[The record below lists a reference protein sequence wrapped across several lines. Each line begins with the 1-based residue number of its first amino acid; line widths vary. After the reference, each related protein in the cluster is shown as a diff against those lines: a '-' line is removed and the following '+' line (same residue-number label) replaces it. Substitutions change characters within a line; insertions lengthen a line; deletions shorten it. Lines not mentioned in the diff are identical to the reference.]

1 VPETGPQREKGTDRR
16 SRGVS
21 EAARRA
27 DHAGIARLADELLP
41 ALIAKLG
48 STELGELEVREGDW
62 HVRLRRPYG
71 VVPGEGRRMTDK
83 ASRAQPG
90 HEGHGHA
97 RAAPEGHRGARSG
110 SSGGSGGGTGTS
122 AGGAAGAAGGSTNG
136 TGASRTGSSSGSGS
150 ASGSRDGGDG
160 AGSGTGDRSRSMAT
174 SPAVGIFQPG
184 ARAASGTRV
193 RAGDVLGHVD
203 VLGVPQDIQA
213 PADGIVGTTLVEAGM
228 AVEYGQELIRIELT
242 SHAEAR

>member
-1 VPETGPQREKGTDRR
+1 LPDAGPQREKASEIA
-16 SRGVS
+16 SRAAS
-21 EAARRA
+21 EATRRA
-27 DHAGIARLADELLP
+27 DHAGIARLTEQLLP

-71 VVPGEGRRMTDK
+71 VVPGEGRRATDK
-83 ASRAQPG
+83 ASRSQPG

-97 RAAPEGHRGARSG
+97 RAAPEGYRAQR
-110 SSGGSGGGTGTS
+110 SGGGG
-122 AGGAAGAAGGSTNG
+122 AGQAGAAGAPTNG
-136 TGASRTGSSSGSGS
+136 TGATRGGSGGASGGGSSGSGS
-150 ASGSRDGGDG
+150 ASRDGADG
-160 AGSGTGDRSRSMAT
+160 GGSADRSRSIAT

-213 PADGIVGTTLVEAGM
+213 PADGIVGSTLVEAGM
-228 AVEYGQELIRIELT
+228 AVEYGQELIRLELT
-242 SHAEAR
+242 SPAEAR